1 MAGELISREALD
13 RIIKRAAELQAHE
26 RDIGEGL
33 TKDEL
38 LALGKDVGIP
48 TRYLQHALLEEQT
61 RSFDEAPRGLA
72 VWLAGPAGLA
82 SERVVPGD
90 RATVERALARWLE
103 EGESL
108 QVKRRF
114 PERTTWEARRGA
126 FVSIQRALSTGG
138 RRYALTRAV
147 EVTSVVSQL
156 EPGFCHVRLTADV
169 RNIRAGHVGGF
180 AAMAAVGSVGTA
192 GMLLSGLV
200 AGALAPLAVLPI
212 AAFTLGGLAIAR
224 SFRKHAEPVA
234 IALAQV
240 LDRLE
245 HGELK
250 AEPQLSSGRPSTFLR
265 IADEIKKTFE
275 QL

>member
-13 RIIKRAAELQAHE
+13 RIIRRAAELQAHE

-180 AAMAAVGSVGTA
+180 AALTVVGGVGTA
-192 GMLLSGLV
+192 GMLLAGLV
-200 AGALAPLAVLPI
+200 VPLALLPA
-212 AAFTLGGLAIAR
+212 AAFTLGGLVAAR
-224 SFRKHAEPVA
+224 SFRKNAEPVA
-234 IALAQV
+234 VALAQV

-250 AEPQLSSGRPSTFLR
+250 GEPQLASGRPSTFLR